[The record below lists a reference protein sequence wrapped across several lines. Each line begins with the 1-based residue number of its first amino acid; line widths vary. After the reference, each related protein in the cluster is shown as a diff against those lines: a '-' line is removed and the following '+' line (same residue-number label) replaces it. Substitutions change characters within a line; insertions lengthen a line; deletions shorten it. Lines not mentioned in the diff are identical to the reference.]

1 MNIQAEHLWLAVGFV
16 GQGFFFSRF
25 FVQWIASERAGRSVI
40 PMAFWYL
47 SLFGGLTLFVY
58 AWHLGDPVFIV
69 GQSCGAFIY
78 LRNLYFR
85 LHEEKAVAA

>member
-1 MNIQAEHLWLAVGFV
+1 MSIQSEYVWLAIGFV
-16 GQGFFFSRF
+16 GQAFFFSRF
-25 FVQWIASERAGRSVI
+25 LVQWIASERAGRSVI

-47 SLFGGLTLFVY
+47 SLGGGVTLFVY
-58 AWHLGDPVFIV
+58 ALHIGDPVFIL

-85 LHEEKAVAA
+85 LREEPATA

>member
-1 MNIQAEHLWLAVGFV
+1 MALQSDYVWLAIGFV
-16 GQGFFFSRF
+16 GQAFFFSRF
-25 FVQWIASERAGRSVI
+25 LVQWIASERAGRSVI

-47 SLFGGLTLFVY
+47 SLGGGVTLFVY
-58 AWHLGDPVFIV
+58 ALHIGDPVFIL

-85 LHEEKAVAA
+85 LREEPAAA

>member
-1 MNIQAEHLWLAVGFV
+1 MHINSEHIWLAVGFV

-25 FVQWIASERAGRSVI
+25 LVQWIASERAGRSII

-47 SLFGGLTLFVY
+47 SLFGGLTLFAY
-58 AWHLGDPVFIV
+58 ALHIGDPVFIM

-85 LHEEKAVAA
+85 LREEPAPA